1 MFNALLKH
9 LAPQI
14 TTAVPGV
21 LSAQSIA
28 RRYYVEKQVLGS
40 SAHERAR

>member
-14 TTAVPGV
+14 ATAMPGV

-28 RRYYVEKQVLGS
+28 RRYMSKKQ
-40 SAHERAR
+40 